1 MSSPVEIPIQSL
13 VQLDFTSKSPI
24 YLQIATQLINA
35 IQRQFL
41 LHGNQLPGTR
51 QMSSM
56 LKVHRNTIV
65 KAYDE
70 LEAQGWIEKI
80 PNVGC
85 FVLAKSSYEKVRFQ
99 PKNASLQLYPTQCGF
114 RFEKSTVLDF
124 PSENEENFLS
134 LNDGLPDIR
143 LTEVAL
149 SSRLYSS
156 NLNRKTNRSSFA
168 QTSLNGNLYFRKNL
182 SNYLNLSRGLH
193 ISSNQITISRS
204 LEMCIYIATEI
215 ILRPKDVVVVAALSY
230 YVPNMIFNQ
239 KGAKV
244 LTIPVDEEGLD
255 VDALRIICEQQTV
268 RMLYLTPHHHYPTT
282 VTLSAARRIAL
293 LELAEKYG
301 FVILED
307 DFDYDFHFDRHPLLP
322 LASADQYGRVIYIG
336 SFGKSLAPGFR
347 TGFLVAPEDFILETK
362 KYLNI
367 LDRQGDVLME
377 QVLGELIEE
386 GNIHRYLKKA
396 NKIYK
401 ERRDFLAEILEKELA
416 SEVRFT
422 LPSGGLAVWIEFINP
437 INLMKLKENAKAL
450 KLFIPQHI
458 LYQNQQVS
466 AMRMGFGHIN
476 LDEIREIV
484 SILKLAIIQSKIK

>member
-13 VQLDFTSKSPI
+13 VQIDLASKTPI
-24 YLQIATQLINA
+24 YLQIANQLINA

-41 LHGNQLPGTR
+41 LHGNRLPGTR
-51 QMSSM
+51 EMSKM
-56 LKVHRNTIV
+56 LAVHRNTIV

-80 PNVGC
+80 PNIGC
-85 FVLAKSSYEKVRFQ
+85 FILTKSEKEKKRFR
-99 PKNASLQLYPTQCGF
+99 PKNASLQLYATQCGF
-114 RFEKSTVLDF
+114 EFEKSNVLDF
-124 PSENEENFLS
+124 PSENEENLLS
-134 LNDGLPDIR
+134 INDGIPDIR

-182 SNYLNLSRGLH
+182 SNFLNLSRGLH
-193 ISSNQITISRS
+193 VSSNQITVTRS

-215 ILRPKDVVVVAALSY
+215 ILKPKDVVVVAALSY

-239 KGAKV
+239 KGANV
-244 LTIPVDEEGLD
+244 LTVPVDEEGLD
-255 VDALRIICEQQTV
+255 VDALRIICERQKV

-322 LASADQYGRVIYIG
+322 LASADQLGRVIYIG

-396 NKIYK
+396 NKIYQ
-401 ERRDFLAEILEKELA
+401 ERRDFLAKTLKKEL
-416 SEVRFT
+416 SNEVQFT
-422 LPSGGLAVWIEFINP
+422 LPSGGLAVWIEFKNNL
-437 INLMKLKENAKAL
+437 NLMKLKQNAKAL

-458 LYQNQQVS
+458 LYQNQHIS
-466 AMRMGFGHIN
+466 AMRIGFGHTN
-476 LDEIREIV
+476 LDEIQEIV
-484 SILKLAIIQSKIK
+484 AILKQAIILSKIK